1 LKNINRDFSKEF
13 RTLKVMPVYIEYRK
27 IEDPIM
33 NVDSKS
39 KCTYKFDDRVVGYIV
54 NNNHYEIRKIIP
66 INYEGRNKAG
76 YFWEE
81 VEDPLE

>member
-1 LKNINRDFSKEF
+1 MI
-13 RTLKVMPVYIEYRK
+13 
-27 IEDPIM
+27 
-33 NVDSKS
+33 
-39 KCTYKFDDRVVGYIV
+39 DDRVVEYIV
-54 NNNHYEIRKIIP
+54 NFNQYEIRKIIP